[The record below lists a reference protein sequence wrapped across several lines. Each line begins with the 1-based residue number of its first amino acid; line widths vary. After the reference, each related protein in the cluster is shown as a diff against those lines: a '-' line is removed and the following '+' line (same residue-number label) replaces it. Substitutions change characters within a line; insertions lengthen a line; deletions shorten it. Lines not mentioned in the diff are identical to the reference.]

1 MSRSPKTFKTGISVR
16 GYEQDAYGHVNNAV
30 YLNYFE
36 HGRWELFREL
46 KLTEFLELKGLL
58 IVVTDVHVR
67 YMREAVLFD
76 RLEIQTRVSIERPYL
91 VFRQKL
97 VNRESQMALA
107 RAETKTV
114 FLDQSRKPVDVLD
127 SLTNFF

>member
-1 MSRSPKTFKTGISVR
+1 
-16 GYEQDAYGHVNNAV
+16 
-30 YLNYFE
+30 
-36 HGRWELFREL
+36 
-46 KLTEFLELKGLL
+46 
-58 IVVTDVHVR
+58 
-67 YMREAVLFD
+67 MREAVLFD